1 MENHRV
7 SAEYPNFKDIFRGN
21 FGYNLKG
28 SLSNSS
34 HLRQYFRSHHL
45 LSGSHK
51 ISHIVYLF
59 WQNFSLDP
67 FEEDVFEAMSC
78 YFPIDFSPPRGG
90 SLEITKED
98 LVLGL
103 RNCLSASELFA
114 PLAMPLFIEKLDSD
128 LQVKF
133 ALFTN

>member
-1 MENHRV
+1 MT
-7 SAEYPNFKDIFRGN
+7 
-21 FGYNLKG
+21 
-28 SLSNSS
+28 
-34 HLRQYFRSHHL
+34 
-45 LSGSHK
+45 
-51 ISHIVYLF
+51 
-59 WQNFSLDP
+59 NFSLDP

-103 RNCLSASELFA
+103 RNCLAASELFA

-128 LQVKF
+128 LQVNLHITYIQIKQF
-133 ALFTN
+133 YRVSFIKMSERKWF

>member
-1 MENHRV
+1 M
-7 SAEYPNFKDIFRGN
+7 P
-21 FGYNLKG
+21 
-28 SLSNSS
+28 
-34 HLRQYFRSHHL
+34 
-45 LSGSHK
+45 
-51 ISHIVYLF
+51 
-59 WQNFSLDP
+59 NFSLDP

-128 LQVKF
+128 LQVNLHTIYKLNRSNGQFHQSPKKRTKF
-133 ALFTN
+133 LNDF

>member
-1 MENHRV
+1 M
-7 SAEYPNFKDIFRGN
+7 
-21 FGYNLKG
+21 
-28 SLSNSS
+28 
-34 HLRQYFRSHHL
+34 
-45 LSGSHK
+45 
-51 ISHIVYLF
+51 
-59 WQNFSLDP
+59 DP

-128 LQVKF
+128 LQVNLNIIYKLNRSKGQLISERYFGVFKSLRKRTKF
-133 ALFTN
+133 LNDFCFSL

>member
-1 MENHRV
+1 MCHKFTCETSELHISV
-7 SAEYPNFKDIFRGN
+7 IKLIIF
-21 FGYNLKG
+21 
-28 SLSNSS
+28 LS
-34 HLRQYFRSHHL
+34 
-45 LSGSHK
+45 
-51 ISHIVYLF
+51 
-59 WQNFSLDP
+59 NFSLDP

-133 ALFTN
+133 ALFTKQTFLVLYD